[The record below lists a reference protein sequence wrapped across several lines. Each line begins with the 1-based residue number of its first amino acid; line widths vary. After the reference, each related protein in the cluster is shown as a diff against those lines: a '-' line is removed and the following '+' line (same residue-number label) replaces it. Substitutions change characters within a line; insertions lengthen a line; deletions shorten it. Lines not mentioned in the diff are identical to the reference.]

1 MQEVGYINEMG
12 ENIKIE
18 FALEKN
24 RIVSEK
30 DRENL
35 ISAWGI
41 DDEILEAF
49 LEFVNANLKDNE
61 ARIALLT
68 NTKEYRFFDSEE
80 IYNAAAFKAGLEAT
94 REEIEKLIDK
104 ICDDAIFG
112 YENLILYPKEKL

>member
-35 ISAWGI
+35 FSAWGI

-68 NTKEYRFFDSEE
+68 NTKEYQFFDSEE
-80 IYNAAAFKAGLEAT
+80 IYNAAAFKTGLEAT